1 MGLSRSAPEFFPQTK
16 SYPPRSCPHC
26 LPPTSKSRSSL
37 NKRRSLSPRLKA
49 QRRIEMNILISNQY
63 GRVQGE
69 VGGTG
74 LTLAVTAQTP
84 RRESVQLQTR
94 LDSIEQLLH
103 LLAIMRAV
111 ERRIEQFQLRD
122 AKATQSTEPE
132 GAFDESI
139 CAEGELFSTNG
150 NSKNKIY
157 GRFAQFLIYEQVEQ
171 GRLRVFFAVRD
182 DAKRVARFDLHPGEV
197 QAFHALAKRALFTWE
212 QVDLLLRDELSL
224 SVGLNVSGRG
234 ARFDVQTPLWHS
246 QFCLNK
252 ANDLATLAVFTRRA
266 VNQER
271 AIPIRFGESANQFSL
286 RKRND
291 GQVIAE
297 FEHQR
302 TMEKIVLST
311 LQLYELETLAQYAL
325 HRAFEPV
332 AIPLENH
339 LPPQATTAAQIA

>member
-1 MGLSRSAPEFFPQTK
+1 
-16 SYPPRSCPHC
+16 
-26 LPPTSKSRSSL
+26 
-37 NKRRSLSPRLKA
+37 
-49 QRRIEMNILISNQY
+49 MNTLIANHY

-69 VGGTG
+69 VGGAG
-74 LTLAVTAQTP
+74 LKLMIAAQTP
-84 RRESVQLQTR
+84 RRESVEVQTSI
-94 LDSIEQLLH
+94 DSIEQLLH

-122 AKATQSTEPE
+122 SNKSDGTEQESPFDDTISSE
-132 GAFDESI
+132 GD
-139 CAEGELFSTNG
+139 LFGSNG
-150 NSKNKIY
+150 SGSKNKIY
-157 GRFAQFLIYEQVEQ
+157 GRFAHFLIYEQVDE

-197 QAFHALAKRALFTWE
+197 QAMHALAKRALFAHE

-291 GQVIAE
+291 GPVIAE

-302 TMEKIVLST
+302 TMEKIVFST

-332 AIPLENH
+332 AVPLENH